1 MEKTEG
7 RVDVDV
13 GNSVGWITLNN
24 VTRHNAMSLSMWRGL
39 GAAVDALQSD
49 PAVRVV
55 VLRGAGTKAFVSG
68 ADISEFESK
77 RNSREA
83 NKEYD
88 AAGHQA
94 MSRLASLDKPTIAML
109 NGYCIGG
116 GMAIALC
123 CDLRLAADTL
133 IYGIPAVRLGI
144 GYGWQGIRRLT
155 EVVGTSS
162 AREILL
168 TGRRFD
174 AGHALR
180 VGFAHQV
187 VPESQLEQLVA
198 EECATLSRNAPLTLR
213 AMKIT
218 LEELGGASAGRDMT
232 RSEQAAA
239 AATNSADFVEGRRAF
254 MEKRAPRFVGR

>member
-7 RVDVDV
+7 RVDVEV
-13 GNSVGWITLNN
+13 ESSVGWITLNN

-49 PAVRVV
+49 PEVRVV

-116 GMAIALC
+116 G
-123 CDLRLAADTL
+123 
-133 IYGIPAVRLGI
+133 
-144 GYGWQGIRRLT
+144 
-155 EVVGTSS
+155 
-162 AREILL
+162 
-168 TGRRFD
+168 
-174 AGHALR
+174 
-180 VGFAHQV
+180 
-187 VPESQLEQLVA
+187 
-198 EECATLSRNAPLTLR
+198 
-213 AMKIT
+213 
-218 LEELGGASAGRDMT
+218 
-232 RSEQAAA
+232 
-239 AATNSADFVEGRRAF
+239 
-254 MEKRAPRFVGR
+254 